1 MNDDIA
7 YLRKVRLTDASLLRK
22 NGLFDG
28 KINDIEERIK
38 NIVNSS
44 FVDMYVY
51 KKRNDTDICSV
62 VYVYRRDDMMFSGD
76 FKIEISHLVDE
87 NLYLREYKALL
98 ESALDTSF
106 REGFYKISVKLRADE
121 VEKEAVLKDF
131 DFVQEAILHEEYGF
145 DEEISEAGLF
155 YLIEP
160 KYRKYNCCFIPFP
173 KGVYVLYGGMD
184 YVDCGRIYPYCS
196 EIKDTKALKMG
207 KYLGIIDK
215 DNRLVSKGN
224 KNYFFDE
231 ELLERILPD
240 EVYKGYV
247 ELKQYFQKERSN
259 FDLKIKFES
268 KSDFRLNVWNE
279 IRKISYASTL
289 CYEDVAL
296 SLCANDATKAKTMV
310 RVVGQA
316 CADCPVPVIIPCH
329 RVIGKDG
336 RLVGYKEGIEFKDFL
351 LIHESFSA
359 ILI

>member
-1 MNDDIA
+1 MSDDNA
-7 YLRKVRLTDASLLRK
+7 YLRKVRLTDASLLRR

-28 KINDIEERIK
+28 KISEIEDKIK
-38 NIVNSS
+38 NISESS
-44 FVDMYVY
+44 FVDMYIF
-51 KKRNDTDICSV
+51 KRNSNADLCSAI
-62 VYVYRRDDMMFSGD
+62 YLYRRDDKMFSGD
-76 FKIEISHLVDE
+76 LKIYISCLVDE
-87 NLYLREYKALL
+87 NMYLREYRTIL
-98 ESALDTSF
+98 ESTLDVAF
-106 REGFYKISVKLRADE
+106 REGFYKISIKLRSDE
-121 VEKEAVLKDF
+121 IDKENVLKEF

-145 DEEISEAGLF
+145 DEDVSEAGLF

-160 KYRKYNCCFIPFP
+160 RYKKYNCCFVPFP
-173 KGVYVLYGGMD
+173 KGVYVLYGGRD
-184 YVDCGRIYPYCS
+184 YVDCGRIYPYSS
-196 EIKDTKALKMG
+196 EIKDSKALKMG

-215 DNRLVSKGN
+215 DNRLALKGN
-224 KNYFFDE
+224 SNYFFDE

-240 EVYKGYV
+240 EVFKGYI
-247 ELKQYFQKERSN
+247 ELKQYFQKERSS

-296 SLCANDATKAKTMV
+296 SLCSNDAAKAKNMV

-316 CADCPVPVIIPCH
+316 CADCPVPIVIPCH

-359 ILI
+359 III